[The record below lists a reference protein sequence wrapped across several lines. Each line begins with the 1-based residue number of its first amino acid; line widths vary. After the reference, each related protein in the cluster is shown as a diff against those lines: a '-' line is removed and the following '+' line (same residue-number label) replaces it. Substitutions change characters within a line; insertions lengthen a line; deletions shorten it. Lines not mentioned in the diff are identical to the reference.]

1 MRTKLSALSM
11 AATLLAVS
19 VLLQGCLP
27 ENDTEPVT
35 AESLAASVE
44 KAGMLNQHGLIQEA
58 KSELIDV
65 VFSKS
70 ADSEKAQAYYLL
82 GSIAFDENKI
92 SVALDSWRDLVNKY
106 PNSTQAN
113 TVKDRINELAE
124 IVGESAKESVENAI
138 ALSYLR
144 HGDFWSRGKDSKFT
158 IDSSWIPNVETAIK
172 WYDKVI
178 SEFPKTTA
186 SRIAYQDKLR
196 TLLGWEDPG
205 RYGSKYGVKSA
216 FGKYM
221 PQLLD
226 TFASFEK
233 DHPTASTLQAFR
245 YQIAQAYWSNK
256 DWAKTREW
264 LNLIIKESGDGDSFY
279 KDLAERRL
287 QKVEY

>member
-1 MRTKLSALSM
+1 MKVRLLTIYV
-11 AATLLAVS
+11 ATILLAS
-19 VLLQGCLP
+19 PLCF
-27 ENDTEPVT
+27 
-35 AESLAASVE
+35 AASVD
-44 KAGMLNQHGLIQEA
+44 KAEMLNQHGLTQEA

-65 VFSKS
+65 LFSKS
-70 ADSEKAQAYYLL
+70 GDSDKAQSYYLL
-82 GSIAFDENKI
+82 GSIAFDENRVSI
-92 SVALDSWRDLVNKY
+92 ALDSWRDLVKNY
-106 PNSTQAN
+106 PNSSQAKM
-113 TVKDRINELAE
+113 VKDRINELAE

-144 HGDFWSRGKDSKFT
+144 HGDFWSRGKDNKFT

-178 SEFPKTTA
+178 SEFPKSTA

-205 RYGSKYGVKSA
+205 KYGEKHGVKIA
-216 FGKYM
+216 FNKYM

-226 TFASFEK
+226 TFSSFEK

-264 LNLIIKESGDGDSFY
+264 LNLIIKSSGEGDSFY
-279 KDLAERRL
+279 KDLSERRL